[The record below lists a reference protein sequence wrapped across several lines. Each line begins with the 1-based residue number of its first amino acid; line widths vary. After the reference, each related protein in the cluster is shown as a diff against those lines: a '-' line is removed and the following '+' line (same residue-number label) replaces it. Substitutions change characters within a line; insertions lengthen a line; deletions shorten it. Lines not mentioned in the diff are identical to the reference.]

1 MKVLRQK
8 QMTGIKWKKECDENR
23 LEFNDEFIKES
34 IERTVL
40 IHGVDKMDGRTL
52 SDYNMTS

>member
-8 QMTGIKWKKECDENR
+8 QMTGIKWKKESDENR

-52 SDYNMTS
+52 SDYNITS

>member
-8 QMTGIKWKKECDENR
+8 QMTGIKWKKESDENR

-52 SDYNMTS
+52 SNYNINS

>member
-8 QMTGIKWKKECDENR
+8 QMTGIKWKKESDENR